1 VTLCCQEPLAGRILA
16 LDVGERRIGVAI
28 SDETRTLARS
38 LMVLNRRSR
47 EKDSDVLARLI
58 LEQSAVMVVIGLPL
72 VADGS
77 EGSQAQRIRRYA
89 QGLQNALAVREVRL
103 PIVFHDESF
112 STVDAT
118 QAMIQ
123 GGRKRRQR
131 RQRLDAVAAA
141 VILQS
146 YLDQHSQDKFT

>member
-1 VTLCCQEPLAGRILA
+1 MTLCCQEPLAGRILA
-16 LDVGERRIGVAI
+16 LDVGERRIGVAV

-38 LMVLNRRSR
+38 LMVLNRHSR